1 MKEVKA
7 GVGLGGV
14 GVEVRRATRVSMV
27 FTARGLELGREIER
41 RQRLSLEFYPCWH
54 LKAPK
59 ETAEWP
65 VLREENLGCGWFQEE
80 GVVRGVPGW

>member
-27 FTARGLELGREIER
+27 FTARGLELGREIGDR
-41 RQRLSLEFYPCWH
+41 D
-54 LKAPK
+54 
-59 ETAEWP
+59 
-65 VLREENLGCGWFQEE
+65 
-80 GVVRGVPGW
+80 